1 MMKVITT
8 VLIFLSFNLNAAK
21 FYPTTITC
29 IQEDYNGMFSIMWVF
44 NFNDDFTVLNSLTT
58 ENNSDF
64 DDFFIVNKKDDS
76 KIYLS
81 ERIQGNEFVLDL
93 EKMEAKWDT
102 IGGVYYYCKGRD
114 LRSKK

>member
-1 MMKVITT
+1 MR
-8 VLIFLSFNLNAAK
+8 FLFTILFLFSFNLHGAK
-21 FYPTTITC
+21 FYPKTISC

-58 ENNSDF
+58 ENNSNF

-81 ERIQGNEFVLDL
+81 EKIQGNEFVLDL
-93 EKMEAKWDT
+93 EKMEARWDT
-102 IGGVYYYCKGRD
+102 IGGIYYYCKDRD